1 MAATREPVWQEINDA
16 ERSELWDRFEAAFAF
31 KPSSKAPG
39 PAISEPPGAVTFDLT
54 PVADTWAVHALNA
67 LVIRSFV
74 QVLAEGD
81 CRSSSTGSIRRIGF
95 GHRGPRSTT
104 RADLSPARCSRIPMG
119 TTTGSSPKTS
129 ARALLDTPGNQVSV
143 SSAVASCRF
152 SGLCC
157 HNSRPCSGSSE
168 GLDGFRFAA
177 PSGWL
182 HGPAQRAA
190 RS

>member
-81 CRSSSTGSIRRIGF
+81 CLIVLDWQHPAYRFWPQRTTLYDAGGPFPCEVFPYPDGDYYGF
-95 GHRGPRSTT
+95 FTE
-104 RADLSPARCSRIPMG
+104 DLSEGTLGHPWEPSLCVFGSRLVP
-119 TTTGSSPKTS
+119 
-129 ARALLDTPGNQVSV
+129 LL
-143 SSAVASCRF
+143 
-152 SGLCC
+152 
-157 HNSRPCSGSSE
+157 RPLLSQ
-168 GLDGFRFAA
+168 LA
-177 PSGWL
+177 PVL
-182 HGPAQRAA
+182 REF
-190 RS
+190 